1 MVETLDKLKRY
12 RIILASASPRR
23 KELLSKLDIDF
34 TVKVLYDVDES
45 FPASLPVVQVPQ
57 YISRKKADAYRQE
70 MQEND
75 MVITADTVVAVGR
88 RILGK
93 PKSAEEARV
102 MLKLLSDRYHRV
114 VTGVTIMTAKRTE
127 TFATVSRVRFTRLND
142 EEIDYYIS
150 KYKPFDKAGAYG
162 IQGRF
167 AAYIKGIEGDYAN
180 VVGLPVGRLYQE
192 IKRLL
197 EDREDD

>member
-1 MVETLDKLKRY
+1 MVATLDKLKRY
-12 RIILASASPRR
+12 RIVLASASPRR
-23 KELLSKLDIDF
+23 KELLSKLDIGF
-34 TVKVLYDVDES
+34 TVNSLCEVDES

-93 PKSAEEARV
+93 PKSAEEART

-162 IQGRF
+162 IQEWIGMV
-167 AAYIKGIEGDYAN
+167 GITELNGSYFN
-180 VVGLPVGRLYQE
+180 VMGLPVQRLYAKLKE
-192 IKRLL
+192 F
-197 EDREDD
+197 

>member
-23 KELLSKLDIDF
+23 KELLSKLDIGF
-34 TVKVLYDVDES
+34 TVKTLYDVDES
-45 FPASLPVVQVPQ
+45 FPASLSVVQVPQ

-70 MQEND
+70 IQEND

-162 IQGRF
+162 IQEWIGMV
-167 AAYIKGIEGDYAN
+167 GITELNGSYFN
-180 VVGLPVGRLYQE
+180 VMGLPVQRLYAKLKE
-192 IKRLL
+192 F
-197 EDREDD
+197 

>member
-34 TVKVLYDVDES
+34 TVKVLHDVDEG
-45 FPASLPVVQVPQ
+45 FPVSLPVVQVPQ
-57 YISRKKADAYRQE
+57 YISRKKADAYCQE

-142 EEIDYYIS
+142 EEIDHYIS

-162 IQGRF
+162 IQEWIGMV
-167 AAYIKGIEGDYAN
+167 GITELNGSYFN
-180 VVGLPVGRLYQE
+180 VMGLPVQRLYAKLKE
-192 IKRLL
+192 F
-197 EDREDD
+197 

>member
-1 MVETLDKLKRY
+1 MVATLDKLKRY

-34 TVKVLYDVDES
+34 TAKVLHDVDES

-57 YISRKKADAYRQE
+57 YISRKKADACCQE

-162 IQGRF
+162 IQEWIGMV
-167 AAYIKGIEGDYAN
+167 GITELNGSYFN
-180 VVGLPVGRLYQE
+180 VMGLPVQRLYAKLKE
-192 IKRLL
+192 F
-197 EDREDD
+197 

>member
-1 MVETLDKLKRY
+1 MVATLDKLKRY

-23 KELLSKLDIDF
+23 KELLSKLDIAF
-34 TVKVLYDVDES
+34 TVKSLYDVDES

-93 PKSAEEARV
+93 PKSAEEARA

-162 IQGRF
+162 IQEWIGMV
-167 AAYIKGIEGDYAN
+167 GITELNGSYFN
-180 VVGLPVGRLYQE
+180 VMGLPVQRLYAKLKE
-192 IKRLL
+192 F
-197 EDREDD
+197 

>member
-1 MVETLDKLKRY
+1 MVATLDKLKRY

-34 TVKVLYDVDES
+34 TVKTLYDVDES
-45 FPASLPVVQVPQ
+45 FLASLPVVQVPQ

-162 IQGRF
+162 IQEWIGMV
-167 AAYIKGIEGDYAN
+167 GITELNGSYFN
-180 VVGLPVGRLYQE
+180 VMGLPVQRLYAKLKE
-192 IKRLL
+192 F
-197 EDREDD
+197 

>member
-34 TVKVLYDVDES
+34 TVKVLRDVDES
-45 FPASLPVVQVPQ
+45 FPASLSVVQVPQ

-162 IQGRF
+162 IQEWIGMV
-167 AAYIKGIEGDYAN
+167 GITELNGSYFN
-180 VVGLPVGRLYQE
+180 VMGLPVQRLYAKLKE
-192 IKRLL
+192 F
-197 EDREDD
+197 

>member
-1 MVETLDKLKRY
+1 MVATLDKLKRY

-34 TVKVLYDVDES
+34 TVKILYDVDES

-93 PKSAEEARV
+93 PKSAEEARA

-127 TFATVSRVRFTRLND
+127 TFATVSRVRFARLND

-162 IQGRF
+162 IQEWIGMV
-167 AAYIKGIEGDYAN
+167 GITELNGSYFN
-180 VVGLPVGRLYQE
+180 VMGLPVQRLYAKLKE
-192 IKRLL
+192 F
-197 EDREDD
+197 

>member
-1 MVETLDKLKRY
+1 MVATLDKLKRY

-34 TVKVLYDVDES
+34 TVKILYDVDES

-127 TFATVSRVRFTRLND
+127 TFATVSRVRFARLND

-162 IQGRF
+162 IQEWIGTV
-167 AAYIKGIEGDYAN
+167 GITELNGSYFN
-180 VVGLPVGRLYQE
+180 VMGLPVQRLYAKLKE
-192 IKRLL
+192 F
-197 EDREDD
+197 

>member
-1 MVETLDKLKRY
+1 MVAMLDKLKRY

-23 KELLSKLDIDF
+23 KELLSKLDIGF
-34 TVKVLYDVDES
+34 TVKTLYDVDES

-162 IQGRF
+162 IQEWIGMV
-167 AAYIKGIEGDYAN
+167 GITELNGSYFN
-180 VVGLPVGRLYQE
+180 VMGLPVQRLYAKLKE
-192 IKRLL
+192 F
-197 EDREDD
+197 

>member
-1 MVETLDKLKRY
+1 MVATLDKLKRY

-23 KELLSKLDIDF
+23 KELLSKLDIGF
-34 TVKVLYDVDES
+34 TVKTLYDVDES

-93 PKSAEEARV
+93 PKCAEEARV

-162 IQGRF
+162 IQEWIGMV
-167 AAYIKGIEGDYAN
+167 GITELNGSYFN
-180 VVGLPVGRLYQE
+180 VMGLPVQRLYAKLKE
-192 IKRLL
+192 F
-197 EDREDD
+197 

>member
-1 MVETLDKLKRY
+1 MVATLDKLKRY

-34 TVKVLYDVDES
+34 TVKTLYDVDES

-162 IQGRF
+162 IQEWIGMV
-167 AAYIKGIEGDYAN
+167 GITELNGSYFN
-180 VVGLPVGRLYQE
+180 VMGLPVQRLYAKLKE
-192 IKRLL
+192 F
-197 EDREDD
+197 

>member
-34 TVKVLYDVDES
+34 IVKTLYDVDES

-162 IQGRF
+162 IQEWIGMV
-167 AAYIKGIEGDYAN
+167 GITELNGSYFN
-180 VVGLPVGRLYQE
+180 VMGLPVQRLYAKLKE
-192 IKRLL
+192 F
-197 EDREDD
+197 

>member
-23 KELLSKLDIDF
+23 KELLSKLDIGF
-34 TVKVLYDVDES
+34 TVKTLYDVDES
-45 FPASLPVVQVPQ
+45 FPASLSVVQVPQ

-70 MQEND
+70 MQESD

-162 IQGRF
+162 IQEWIGMV
-167 AAYIKGIEGDYAN
+167 GITELNGSYFN
-180 VVGLPVGRLYQE
+180 VMGLPVQRLYAKLKE
-192 IKRLL
+192 F
-197 EDREDD
+197 

>member
-34 TVKVLYDVDES
+34 TVKVLHDVDES
-45 FPASLPVVQVPQ
+45 FPASLSVVQVPQ
-57 YISRKKADAYRQE
+57 YISRKKADAYCQE

-114 VTGVTIMTAKRTE
+114 VTGVTIITAKRTE

-162 IQGRF
+162 IQEWIGMV
-167 AAYIKGIEGDYAN
+167 GITELNGSYFN
-180 VVGLPVGRLYQE
+180 VMGLPVQRLYAKLKE
-192 IKRLL
+192 F
-197 EDREDD
+197 

>member
-34 TVKVLYDVDES
+34 TVKTLCDVDES

-162 IQGRF
+162 IQEWIGMV
-167 AAYIKGIEGDYAN
+167 GITELNGSYFN
-180 VVGLPVGRLYQE
+180 VMGLPVQRLYAKLKE
-192 IKRLL
+192 F
-197 EDREDD
+197 

>member
-34 TVKVLYDVDES
+34 TVKVLHDVDES
-45 FPASLPVVQVPQ
+45 FPASMSVVQVPQ
-57 YISRKKADAYRQE
+57 YISRKKADAYCQE

-162 IQGRF
+162 IQEWIGMV
-167 AAYIKGIEGDYAN
+167 GITELNGSYFN
-180 VVGLPVGRLYQE
+180 VMGLPVQRLYAKLKE
-192 IKRLL
+192 F
-197 EDREDD
+197 

>member
-34 TVKVLYDVDES
+34 TAKVLYDVDES

-162 IQGRF
+162 IQEWIGMV
-167 AAYIKGIEGDYAN
+167 GITELNGSYFN
-180 VVGLPVGRLYQE
+180 VMGLPVQRLYAKLKE
-192 IKRLL
+192 F
-197 EDREDD
+197 

>member
-1 MVETLDKLKRY
+1 MVVTLDKLKRY

-23 KELLSKLDIDF
+23 KDLLSKLDIDF

-162 IQGRF
+162 IQEWIGMV
-167 AAYIKGIEGDYAN
+167 GITELNGSYFN
-180 VVGLPVGRLYQE
+180 VMGLPVQRLYAKLKE
-192 IKRLL
+192 F
-197 EDREDD
+197 